1 MKRPNAIRLWE
12 RALQRGAIR
21 SVALPIHRGG
31 DVGGLESVRPCLA
44 LAPFPVGAG
53 LPANTGEAGAISF
66 FAHKDK
72 TPTCMRR

>member
-31 DVGGLESVRPCLA
+31 DIGLEGVRPCLA
-44 LAPFPVGAG
+44 LPPS
-53 LPANTGEAGAISF
+53 P
-66 FAHKDK
+66 
-72 TPTCMRR
+72 